1 MCVSGCSCL
10 EAPAGRS
17 GGSYACGREKK
28 ASKRQRCTSSLP
40 SQITGSASLC
50 GCHGKLASDPS
61 RRRRRH
67 PRNWYLDRRRCHGA
81 TAMTPA
87 RTSPA
92 DPCSRFPDGRC
103 LSARGGHRQRH
114 RVRVLM
120 YTKMGYAGNVE
131 PCFIIPTV
139 VAVNESFSNQSR
151 SSAKGNWLAQHNAI
165 YSALLQVGNWDAME
179 RFWQQ
184 CIFNY
189 LRCDPEDHYFLLTE
203 SPLTAPENREYTG
216 EIMFETFNVPGL
228 YIAVQPV
235 LALAAGYTTS
245 KVISNLHVIPDSQE
259 LVYRLMI
266 FQCTPRFAIS
276 TFTARYGWYI
286 PVRQV
291 AGMRTARYRA
301 VPSKIDRRRSISI
314 VGGRLKGEIDCRR
327 SIEGEISRWRSIE
340 REKGKKKKKRKK
352 KKRKEKRRRK
362 NTYRPRA
369 VLAARGLRA
378 LFLPCGEKDQ
388 GDSTI

>member
-1 MCVSGCSCL
+1 
-10 EAPAGRS
+10 RS

-151 SSAKGNWLAQHNAI
+151 SSAKGNWLAQHNASVMADLDFLI
-165 YSALLQVGNWDAME
+165 GEEALMRSRFSTTYNLSYPIRNGQVT
-179 RFWQQ
+179 
-184 CIFNY
+184 
-189 LRCDPEDHYFLLTE
+189 H
-203 SPLTAPENREYTG
+203 
-216 EIMFETFNVPGL
+216 
-228 YIAVQPV
+228 
-235 LALAAGYTTS
+235 
-245 KVISNLHVIPDSQE
+245 H
-259 LVYRLMI
+259 
-266 FQCTPRFAIS
+266 
-276 TFTARYGWYI
+276 
-286 PVRQV
+286 
-291 AGMRTARYRA
+291 
-301 VPSKIDRRRSISI
+301 
-314 VGGRLKGEIDCRR
+314 
-327 SIEGEISRWRSIE
+327 
-340 REKGKKKKKRKK
+340 
-352 KKRKEKRRRK
+352 
-362 NTYRPRA
+362 
-369 VLAARGLRA
+369 
-378 LFLPCGEKDQ
+378 
-388 GDSTI
+388 